1 MNVPYASRPTVYS
14 NNGIVCSTSPL
25 AASAGIKVLADGGNA
40 FDAALATAAVEAITV
55 LSLIHI

>member
-25 AASAGIKVLADGGNA
+25 AASAGIKVLADCGNA
-40 FDAALATAAVEAITV
+40 FYAALATAAVEAITV
-55 LSLIHI
+55 PGM